1 VPCASPVPRVA
12 LAVTP
17 PTDDAA
23 AGTAAVAG
31 GAAVDAGD
39 GSPVLLR
46 RGKTAGGGSVKRRA
60 VVDSDSED
68 DDGGAKNATAA
79 PPVRPSTRG
88 GDPAV
93 VAAARA
99 AKGAA
104 LSKVAKYAAAR
115 EAGGGGVRDMELD
128 GHVSNDG
135 DDDGDASLSTMVTSS
150 EEDDSGGDASDDDD
164 APAKKPK
171 KAAPAAKA
179 PPKAPAAKKP
189 APKPAVAATP
199 ATKAGALAAM
209 ATASPGGSKGLAAAD
224 DVARFEA
231 RAKTRFPWLFPP
243 LLRDA
248 AGRPP
253 SDAQYD
259 GSTLQLPAGFPKC
272 RTTSGEPFLIS
283 PAQEQWWRLKA
294 GGCFDCVLLFKVG
307 KFYELFEMDAHVG
320 VSVLNLAYM
329 SGDQP
334 HAGFPEASFEASA
347 ERLARAGCRV
357 CVAEQTETPKALAA
371 RKAATGA
378 KDKVVSRQKV
388 ALYTPG
394 TLTEPAMLAARPD
407 AAHCVALCEL
417 GAPQNGGDGGIGDV
431 VIGFCAADAA
441 TGRFLLGSW
450 VDDAARTQLRGA
462 LAELRPVEVVLPRQH
477 SGAGSSSNNVPSVTS
492 PTLTAL
498 RCCPA
503 PPVERALPA
512 PSKFWDAAKTCEEL
526 QKGAYFDNP
535 TSGAGAFASW
545 PPLLARLAATG
556 GCGYDGLSAA
566 ALAALGGMVSHLRDS
581 LLDKDLLP
589 LGRFAVMTC
598 PGGDVDAAPAGT
610 TTAAK
615 WAAADFMSLD
625 AAALDGLEI
634 LENSADGGTA
644 GTLLSALDTCVT
656 PAGRRRLRG
665 WLVRPLRQVGAI
677 TERQHAIAH
686 LKQPPGTPLGSAVQA
701 ARGALRGAPD
711 LERGAARLASLAGG
725 RGRNACHVVLYED
738 NGRKKLNT
746 LLACL
751 RGAKAVVAAAAAFD
765 AVRGDI
771 SSGLLSRLVIP
782 QPAAA
787 GSVSDA
793 SGEVAMPCLGAIL
806 AEFQSAF
813 DWDKAEKDGRV
824 TLTDA
829 SSDPAL
835 GVALASVDAAHAALQ
850 EWLTTQR
857 KMLGASGEVCFV
869 SSGKDTHQLEVPDRL
884 ASRVPG
890 DWHKASTR
898 KGFTRYTCSQLET
911 LKQSCADALDAK
923 EAALAGVLST
933 LLARAASHFDAFAA
947 AADAAATLDALISL
961 AAASVEFGASGD
973 VCTPTVLPAPSNP
986 SDPVLFEAKALRH
999 PCASVLAQRSWL
1011 GGGAASRF
1019 VPNDVALSSTGATVL
1034 VLTGPNMG
1042 GKTTLLRTTCL
1053 AAVLA
1058 HLGCDVPAAS
1068 MTITAVDA
1076 LFVRTG
1082 ARDDLASGRS
1092 TFAVELEETGALL
1105 RRATRH
1111 SLCCVDELGRG
1122 TSTHDG
1128 AAIAQ
1133 AVLSHLASTCAPRTL
1148 FSTHY
1153 HALCAS
1159 DAGVGHSMKMAHMG
1173 FRCVRPPGATAADDD
1188 AAEAPLDDVTFLYV
1202 LTPGTC
1208 PKSYG
1213 VNVARLAGLPH
1224 SVLSCAAAKAAAVEK
1239 GSGGGATA
1247 LTPAEV
1253 DALRGALGAMDM

>member
-1 VPCASPVPRVA
+1 M
-12 LAVTP
+12 
-17 PTDDAA
+17 
-23 AGTAAVAG
+23 
-31 GAAVDAGD
+31 
-39 GSPVLLR
+39 
-46 RGKTAGGGSVKRRA
+46 KRRA
-60 VVDSDSED
+60 VVDDSD
-68 DDGGAKNATAA
+68 DDDAPTAA
-79 PPVRPSTRG
+79 HPTRPATRG

-128 GHVSNDG
+128 VSGGDG
-135 DDDGDASLSTMVTSS
+135 DDGDCSLSTMAS
-150 EEDDSGGDASDDDD
+150 ESESEDDSGGDASDDDD
-164 APAKKPK
+164 APAKKLK
-171 KAAPAAKA
+171 KAPAAA
-179 PPKAPAAKKP
+179 AAPKAPAAKK
-189 APKPAVAATP
+189 AAAKPAAAKATPAAAGPAATP
-199 ATKAGALAAM
+199 AAKAGALAAM
-209 ATASPGGSKGLAAAD
+209 ATGSPGAKGGGLAAAD

-231 RAKTRFPWLFPP
+231 RAKQRFPWLYPP

-248 AGRPP
+248 AGRQP

-259 GSTLQLPAGFPKC
+259 GSTLQLPGGFPKC
-272 RTTSGEPFLIS
+272 RTTAGETFLIS

-294 GGCFDCVLLFKVG
+294 SGCFDCVLLFKVG
-307 KFYELFEMDAHVG
+307 KFYEMFEMDAHVG
-320 VSVLNLAYM
+320 VQILNLSYM

-334 HAGFPEASFEASA
+334 HAGFPEASFEAAA

-417 GAPQNGGDGGIGDV
+417 GGAQACGGGIGDV
-431 VIGFCAADAA
+431 LIGFCAADAA

-477 SGAGSSSNNVPSVTS
+477 SGDGSSGGAQSTTLPSVTS
-492 PTLTAL
+492 PTVTAL

-503 PPVERALPA
+503 PPVERMLPA

-526 QKGAYFDNP
+526 QKGAYFDTP
-535 TSGAGAFASW
+535 SSGAGAFTSW

-598 PGGDVDAAPAGT
+598 PGGDAADQPGSVGGTT

-615 WAAADFMSLD
+615 WAAADFMALD

-644 GTLLSALDTCVT
+644 GTLLSVLDTCVT

-665 WLVRPLRQVGAI
+665 WLVRPLRQVAAI
-677 TERQHAIAH
+677 VERQHAIAH

-701 ARGALRGAPD
+701 ARAALRGAPD

-765 AVRGDI
+765 AVRGDVTSELLARLVVPGSGGSHA
-771 SSGLLSRLVIP
+771 SSG
-782 QPAAA
+782 
-787 GSVSDA
+787 D
-793 SGEVAMPCLGAIL
+793 VAMPCLGSIL
-806 AEFQSAF
+806 AEFQAAF
-813 DWDKAEKDGRV
+813 DWDTAEKDGRV
-824 TLTDA
+824 TLTD
-829 SSDPAL
+829 SSTDPAL
-835 GVALASVDAAHAALQ
+835 GVALASLDAAHAGLQ
-850 EWLTTQR
+850 DWLLAQR
-857 KMLGASGEVCFV
+857 RMLGASAEVCFV
-869 SSGKDTHQLEVPDRL
+869 SNGKDTHQLEVPDRYS
-884 ASRVPG
+884 SRVPG

-898 KGFTRYTCSQLET
+898 KGFTRYTCDALEQ
-911 LKQSCADALDAK
+911 LKQACSDALDAK

-933 LLARAASHFDAFAA
+933 LVARAASHFDA
-947 AADAAATLDALISL
+947 LLPL
-961 AAASVEFGASGD
+961 
-973 VCTPTVLPAPSNP
+973 PT
-986 SDPVLFEAKALRH
+986 
-999 PCASVLAQRSWL
+999 
-1011 GGGAASRF
+1011 
-1019 VPNDVALSSTGATVL
+1019 
-1034 VLTGPNMG
+1034 
-1042 GKTTLLRTTCL
+1042 
-1053 AAVLA
+1053 
-1058 HLGCDVPAAS
+1058 
-1068 MTITAVDA
+1068 
-1076 LFVRTG
+1076 
-1082 ARDDLASGRS
+1082 
-1092 TFAVELEETGALL
+1092 
-1105 RRATRH
+1105 
-1111 SLCCVDELGRG
+1111 
-1122 TSTHDG
+1122 
-1128 AAIAQ
+1128 
-1133 AVLSHLASTCAPRTL
+1133 
-1148 FSTHY
+1148 
-1153 HALCAS
+1153 
-1159 DAGVGHSMKMAHMG
+1159 
-1173 FRCVRPPGATAADDD
+1173 RPPPWT
-1188 AAEAPLDDVTFLYV
+1188 
-1202 LTPGTC
+1202 
-1208 PKSYG
+1208 
-1213 VNVARLAGLPH
+1213 R
-1224 SVLSCAAAKAAAVEK
+1224 
-1239 GSGGGATA
+1239 
-1247 LTPAEV
+1247 
-1253 DALRGALGAMDM
+1253 

>member
-1 VPCASPVPRVA
+1 MPCASPVPRVGQ
-12 LAVTP
+12 AVTP
-17 PTDDAA
+17 PTDETA
-23 AGTAAVAG
+23 AAVAAG
-31 GAAVDAGD
+31 GAPDAGD
-39 GSPVLLR
+39 CSPVLLR

-68 DDGGAKNATAA
+68 DDSAKATAA
-79 PPVRPSTRG
+79 PPSRPATRG

-115 EAGGGGVRDMELD
+115 AAGGGGVRDMELD
-128 GHVSNDG
+128 GDDG
-135 DDDGDASLSTMVTSS
+135 DDDGDASLSTMMTS
-150 EEDDSGGDASDDDD
+150 EDEDDSGGDVSDDDD

-171 KAAPAAKA
+171 KAAPAKA
-179 PPKAPAAKKP
+179 APKAPAAAKKP
-189 APKPAVAATP
+189 ASKAPAVAATP
-199 ATKAGALAAM
+199 AAKAGALAAM

-248 AGRPP
+248 AGRQP
-253 SDAQYD
+253 SDPQYD

-272 RTTSGEPFLIS
+272 RTTTGETFLIS

-294 GGCFDCVLLFKVG
+294 AGCFDCVLLFKVG

-378 KDKVVSRQKV
+378 KDKVVARQKV

-417 GAPQNGGDGGIGDV
+417 GATQSSDGGMGDV

-450 VDDAARTQLRGA
+450 TDDAARTQLRGA

-477 SGAGSSSNNVPSVTS
+477 SAGSAAVPSVTA

-503 PPVERALPA
+503 PPVERMLPA

-526 QKGAYFDNP
+526 QKGAYFDSP

-556 GCGYDGLSAA
+556 GCGYETLSAA

-589 LGRFAVMTC
+589 LGRFAVITC
-598 PGGDVDAAPAGT
+598 PGGGVGAAHVGT
-610 TTAAK
+610 TTAVK

-665 WLVRPLRQVGAI
+665 WLVRPLRQVAAI
-677 TERQHAIAH
+677 IERQHAIAH

-701 ARGALRGAPD
+701 ARAALRGAPD

-765 AVRGDI
+765 AVRGNI
-771 SSGLLSRLVIP
+771 TSELLCRLVSP
-782 QPAAA
+782 QAAA
-787 GSVSDA
+787 GDGSAVDA
-793 SGEVAMPCLGAIL
+793 SAEVAMPCLGAIL

-835 GVALASVDAAHAALQ
+835 GVALAALDAAHAALTH
-850 EWLTTQR
+850 WLTAQR
-857 KMLGASGEVCFV
+857 HMLGAGNEVCFV

-884 ASRVPG
+884 ANRVPG

-898 KGFTRYTCSQLET
+898 KGFTRYTCTQLEQ

-923 EAALAGVLST
+923 ETALAGVLST
-933 LLARAASHFDAFAA
+933 LVARAATHFDAFAA

-961 AAASVEFGASGD
+961 AAASVEFGASGE
-973 VCTPTVLPAPSNP
+973 VCTPTVLPAPADP

-1011 GGGAASRF
+1011 GGGAGSRF

-1111 SLCCVDELGRG
+1111 SLCCIDELGRG

-1153 HALCAS
+1153 HALCAT
-1159 DAGVGHSMKMAHMG
+1159 DAGVGRSMQMAHMG
-1173 FRCVRPPGATAADDD
+1173 FRCVRPPGAAGAADDD
-1188 AAEAPLDDVTFLYV
+1188 AAEAPLDDVTFLYT

-1239 GSGGGATA
+1239 GSVGGA

-1253 DALRGALGAMDM
+1253 DALRGALGAMGV